1 MVIENDGMLI
11 DTHTHLYLDDFTEDD
26 LGEGAV
32 RRAIEAGVEKMIFPN
47 VDLSTIEP
55 MKALASK
62 FPGVVSM
69 AMGLHPTE
77 VKESWKDDTEV
88 ALAELRT
95 GSLKRATETKSHTD
109 ISGAE
114 APALAPLYKALGEV
128 GIDLYWDRTFE
139 KEQMLS
145 LERQIGVAVELELP
159 IIIHCREGQTQVLEV
174 LQGFPSAR
182 AVFHSFGGTAKDVD
196 DIRRVGDYYFGIN
209 GIVTFKN
216 CKVRE
221 ALHEIT
227 LDRLMLETDAP
238 YLAPIPH
245 RGKRNESAFITHTA
259 EHIADYLDT
268 SRAEIEERTSANA
281 EAFFGI

>member
-1 MVIENDGMLI
+1 MLI
-11 DTHTHLYLDDFTEDD
+11 DTHTHLYLDDFAEDD

-77 VKESWKDDTEV
+77 VKESWKEDTEA

-95 GSLKRATETKSHTD
+95 GSMKHATETKSHSD
-109 ISGAE
+109 IPVTE
-114 APALAPLYKALGEV
+114 APAFAPLYKALGEV
-128 GIDLYWDRTFE
+128 GIDLYWDKTFE
-139 KEQMLS
+139 REQMLS
-145 LERQIGVAVELELP
+145 LERQIGVAAELGLP
-159 IIIHCREGQTQVLEV
+159 VIIHCRDGQAQTLEV
-174 LQGFPSAR
+174 LQGFPTVR

-196 DIRRVGDYYFGIN
+196 DIRRVGDFFFGIN

-221 ALHEIT
+221 ALREIT
-227 LDRLMLETDAP
+227 LDRLMLETDSP
-238 YLAPIPH
+238 YLAPVPH

-259 EHIADYLDT
+259 QHIADYLDLPR
-268 SRAEIEERTSANA
+268 SVIEDRTSANA
-281 EAFFGI
+281 ETFFRI